1 MTLVKTPYYQYDV
14 KLLHHTLD
22 ALQAAIPDHRYRIH
36 YAIKA
41 NNNARILG
49 MISSRGLGAD
59 CVSGGE
65 ILNARACGFN
75 MSNTFFAGVGKTDED
90 IELGLA
96 VGIGC
101 FNVESVEELV
111 VINDIAK
118 RMGKVAPVALRV
130 NPNIDAHT
138 HKYITT
144 GTDENKF
151 GIPVES
157 LDGVVDR
164 AIRMDGIKLNG
175 LHFHIGSQL
184 TELSPYKRLCECV
197 NEIQDRFEQRG
208 VAFELINV
216 GGGLG
221 VDYFSP
227 ESNPLPDF
235 ESYFD
240 VFVNN
245 LRLRDHQLLHF
256 ELGRSIVAQCGRL
269 ITKVLYVKQGLK
281 RNFVIVD
288 AGMTD
293 LIRPALYGA
302 HHHITNL
309 SAAADT
315 PREVY
320 DVVGPICESA
330 DAFGRDIR
338 LPLTM
343 RGDLLA
349 IHTAGAYGEVMVSHY
364 NSRPFPGVVFV
375 NERPI

>member
-14 KLLHHTLD
+14 KLLHHTID

-41 NNNARILG
+41 NNNVRILS

-65 ILNARACGFN
+65 ILNARGCGFN

-90 IELGLA
+90 IELGLTA
-96 VGIGC
+96 GVGC
-101 FNVESVEELV
+101 FNVESIEELAI
-111 VINDIAK
+111 INDIAK
-118 RMGKVAPVALRV
+118 RMGKAAPVALRV

-164 AIRMDGIKLNG
+164 ALEMDGIKLRG

-184 TELSPYKRLCECV
+184 TELSPYKKLCECID
-197 NEIQDRFEQRG
+197 EIQYRFEQRG
-208 VAFELINV
+208 VAFESINV

-221 VDYFSP
+221 VDYCSP

-240 VFVNN
+240 VFKNN

-309 SAAADT
+309 TAAADT
-315 PREVY
+315 PCEVY

-330 DAFGRDIR
+330 DCFVRDIR
-338 LPLTM
+338 LPLTK

-349 IHTAGAYGEVMVSHY
+349 IHTAGAYGEVMASHY
-364 NSRPFPGVVFV
+364 NSRPFPGTVYV
-375 NERPI
+375 NEPT